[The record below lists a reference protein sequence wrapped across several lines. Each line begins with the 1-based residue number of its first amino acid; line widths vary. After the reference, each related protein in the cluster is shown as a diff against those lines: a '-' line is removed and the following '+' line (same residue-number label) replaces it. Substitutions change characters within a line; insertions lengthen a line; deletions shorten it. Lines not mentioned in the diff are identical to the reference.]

1 MVESGFKT
9 KAYAALVPNGP
20 LVPHE
25 ITRRAVGDDDVHIKI
40 SYAGICHSDIHQVS
54 EDWGKAIFPMVPGHE
69 IAGVV
74 VAVGKDV
81 TKFKV
86 GDHAG
91 VGCFVDACRNCANCA
106 DGQENY
112 CKTGSV
118 GTYNARAK
126 YAHYPGYDLETKTG
140 PVTYGGYSQDIV
152 IQQNYALNIPKNIPL
167 EQAAPLL
174 CAGITMYSP
183 LMYFGIKVG

>member
-40 SYAGICHSDIHQVS
+40 SYAGICHSDIHQVR
-54 EDWGKAIFPMVPGHE
+54 EEWGKATFPMVPGHE

-74 VAVGKDV
+74 VAVGKNV

-91 VGCFVDACRNCANCA
+91 VGCLVDACRNCANCA
-106 DGQENY
+106 DG
-112 CKTGSV
+112 
-118 GTYNARAK
+118 
-126 YAHYPGYDLETKTG
+126 
-140 PVTYGGYSQDIV
+140 
-152 IQQNYALNIPKNIPL
+152 
-167 EQAAPLL
+167 
-174 CAGITMYSP
+174 
-183 LMYFGIKVG
+183 